1 MVLDTLFTHVFNLA
15 HKISEETDGAFDITV
30 APLTNAWGFGFKK
43 SIPLDSLTVDSLK
56 QLIGYQKIELQ
67 NNEKI
72 IKADERMMLDCSAI
86 AKGFGVDIIAQLFN
100 SKGIKNYMIDIGGEV
115 IVNGK
120 NPKMNAWRIGI
131 NKPIDDSL
139 SVNQEL
145 QTILEISNVGMAT
158 SGNYRNFY
166 Y

>member
-1 MVLDTLFTHVFNLA
+1 M
-15 HKISEETDGAFDITV
+15 
-30 APLTNAWGFGFKK
+30 
-43 SIPLDSLTVDSLK
+43 DSLTVDSLK

-120 NPKMNAWRIGI
+120 K
-131 NKPIDDSL
+131 S
-139 SVNQEL
+139 
-145 QTILEISNVGMAT
+145 
-158 SGNYRNFY
+158 
-166 Y
+166 

>member
-1 MVLDTLFTHVFNLA
+1 M
-15 HKISEETDGAFDITV
+15 
-30 APLTNAWGFGFKK
+30 
-43 SIPLDSLTVDSLK
+43 DSLTVDSLK
-56 QLIGYQKIELQ
+56 QFIGYQKIELQ

-120 NPKMNAWRIGI
+120 
-131 NKPIDDSL
+131 S
-139 SVNQEL
+139 
-145 QTILEISNVGMAT
+145 
-158 SGNYRNFY
+158 
-166 Y
+166 

>member
-1 MVLDTLFTHVFNLA
+1 MKKVDNSLSPFNPNSIISHINHNEEVVLDTLFTHVFNLA

-86 AKGFGVDIIAQLFN
+86 DQRFRCRYN
-100 SKGIKNYMIDIGGEV
+100 CTV
-115 IVNGK
+115 I
-120 NPKMNAWRIGI
+120 
-131 NKPIDDSL
+131 
-139 SVNQEL
+139 Q
-145 QTILEISNVGMAT
+145 Q
-158 SGNYRNFY
+158 
-166 Y
+166 

>member
-1 MVLDTLFTHVFNLA
+1 M
-15 HKISEETDGAFDITV
+15 
-30 APLTNAWGFGFKK
+30 
-43 SIPLDSLTVDSLK
+43 DSLTVDSLK

-67 NNEKI
+67 DNEKI

-120 NPKMNAWRIGI
+120 NPKMNAWRIG
-131 NKPIDDSL
+131 D
-139 SVNQEL
+139 
-145 QTILEISNVGMAT
+145 
-158 SGNYRNFY
+158 
-166 Y
+166 